1 MRGCLCSAKGYYNGV
16 MFHRVIKDFMIQSG
30 DPGGD
35 GRGGE
40 SIWGDSFKD
49 ELTEEYESLPF
60 TNTTCGGKILM
71 LLVESFILLLRI
83 WKR

>member
-1 MRGCLCSAKGYYNGV
+1 MCSAKGYYNGV

-30 DPGGD
+30 DLGGD
-35 GRGGE
+35 ERGGE

-60 TNTTCGGKILM
+60 TNITCGGQILM
-71 LLVESFILLLRI
+71 LLVETFILLLRI